1 MLGELAGVQAV
12 VEATASAEIGVS
24 ALLHMRPASIT
35 TIVLA
40 LRIVESRWAMTK
52 LVRPCHSRAMA
63 S

>member
-1 MLGELAGVQAV
+1 
-12 VEATASAEIGVS
+12 
-24 ALLHMRPASIT
+24 MRPASIT

-52 LVRPCHSRAMA
+52 LVRPCRSRAMA